1 MTVVN
6 SLIVNEVLRVQDLD
20 AKRLGLD
27 RLDEDALILGFARW
41 AEGQLKKWLDYA
53 KGALLFVMVPEEPES
68 GMFYIYDR
76 ARQTFF
82 MVDLAEAGRY
92 GDVERLVPAPG
103 VVVGEDIVRAGH
115 DAAGAARAQAGR
127 DHFGE
132 EFGPV
137 GLLWR
142 HGHTLPRGAGPA
154 AHCGPGRRVGYPR
167 PVPELP

>member
-1 MTVVN
+1 
-6 SLIVNEVLRVQDLD
+6 VQDPD

-41 AEGQLKKWLDYA
+41 AEGRLRKWLDYA

-92 GDVERLVPAPG
+92 GGYR
-103 VVVGEDIVRAGH
+103 I
-115 DAAGAARAQAGR
+115 
-127 DHFGE
+127 E
-132 EFGPV
+132 EFDQMAQTF
-137 GLLWR
+137 GLPSISR
-142 HGHTLPRGAGPA
+142 FSGAEA
-154 AHCGPGRRVGYPR
+154 ASIKVGRRSRSSTGCGRFWPR
-167 PVPELP
+167 AAEIKPDGHRISMGMCAEGSYA